1 MLNDLAK
8 IHRFFVC
15 KSSSLTSIILF
26 QFMCQGYTAL
36 IHAAGENLED
46 IVELLIEF
54 KADLNIQ
61 DKDGWSALMYASS
74 RGNEDVAKTLVD
86 AGARLDLR
94 NIHGKDAVTLAHD
107 ESYTEIESYIRSKM
121 SCNS

>member
-1 MLNDLAK
+1 M
-8 IHRFFVC
+8 
-15 KSSSLTSIILF
+15 
-26 QFMCQGYTAL
+26 
-36 IHAAGENLED
+36 
-46 IVELLIEF
+46 IEF

-121 SCNS
+121 SCNSKNKDDRDKKNKAAASHNEL